1 MDWEDSVDLKAVVSH
16 VQSASTFS
24 IFFRML
30 RRSLVVDMRHGP
42 EDGPLVRVLPMAR
55 SPHERL
61 RSLRKMRPHLPRAT
75 EMVVIPWPSYVESLV
90 RSGVW
95 ASIEKRVA
103 ESGSEQAAR
112 SLAGALA
119 ELRQQESSELTALI
133 RGEHYET
140 IWAREEK

>member
-1 MDWEDSVDLKAVVSH
+1 
-16 VQSASTFS
+16 
-24 IFFRML
+24 
-30 RRSLVVDMRHGP
+30 
-42 EDGPLVRVLPMAR
+42 
-55 SPHERL
+55 
-61 RSLRKMRPHLPRAT
+61 MRPHLPRAT

-119 ELRQQESSELTALI
+119 ELRQHESTELAAII

-140 IWAREEK
+140 IWEREEK